1 MEDKD
6 KEKLVKTGTTTV
18 GIVCSDGIVL
28 AADKRSSAGYL
39 VANRKQT
46 KLVKI
51 ADNMA
56 VTQAGLVSDAQLLSK
71 VIKAEIKLKD
81 IQTGRKTTVKET
93 ANLLAGLLYQNIR
106 RMSMVPG
113 IVGFI
118 LGGFDEEGPG
128 LYELGVDGSVT
139 KFDEFASDGSGSVFA
154 IGVLETLYQPGIS
167 VDDGIKLVVKA
178 INASLKRDLATGNGI
193 DVLKITK
200 DGVQHV
206 FTKEV
211 KTYLEE

>member
-6 KEKLVKTGTTTV
+6 KDKLVKTGTTTI
-18 GIVCSDGIVL
+18 GIVCNDGIIL
-28 AADKRSSAGYL
+28 AADKRSSAGYM

-46 KLVKI
+46 KLVHI

-81 IQTGRKTTVKET
+81 IQTGRRTTVKET

-118 LGGFDEEGPG
+118 LGGFDEEGPS

-139 KFDEFASDGSGSVFA
+139 KFDEFASDGSGSVYA
-154 IGVLETLYQPGIS
+154 IGVLETLYQEGLS
-167 VDDGIKLVVKA
+167 VDEGVKLAVKA
-178 INASLKRDLATGNGI
+178 INASLKRDIATGNGI